1 MLCAFFV
8 HFVVKKNTMKIKKI
22 QNLNNFTGTI
32 LIPVFETTVKSIIP
46 IEYHGVTVYS
56 QVFYGKKDTHYLVEK
71 YDCTHVF
78 IGLGKE
84 LDYKALKTTFRR
96 IASKQKEVFAKNV
109 ALVIPE
115 KFNANQVEAAFSGL
129 VLGTYD
135 LGHYKK
141 TESHPFMN
149 ADFELNYISNTDIV
163 EAANKGIKIANA
175 QLETFALVD
184 LPPNKITPKYLANWA
199 TETGKKYGF
208 EVTVFGKDKATEV
221 GLHSFLSVGKG
232 SAQEPQFIIM
242 EYKPDG
248 AKKHIG
254 LVGKGIT
261 FDTGGLNIKTAGMVQ
276 MKCDMAGGAAVLGTM
291 QLIAD
296 LKLPIRVTAIVPACE
311 NSVDAQSFLP
321 SDVIQ
326 SYAGHSI
333 EIIDTD
339 AEGRLILADGLSYLI
354 KNYKPETVVDLATL
368 TGSVV
373 GTLGYEC
380 AGLFTNNDELSK
392 KLQQAGDAIGERLWQ
407 LPLWDAYKS
416 DIESDIAD
424 VKNYS
429 GKPVAG
435 AISAAKFLEFFTKE
449 HTSWAHLD
457 VAGVAFGDDEFAKSK
472 HATAYGVH
480 LLTKFIENL

>member
-1 MLCAFFV
+1 
-8 HFVVKKNTMKIKKI
+8 MKIKKI
-22 QNLNNFTGTI
+22 QNLDNFKGTI
-32 LIPVFETTVKSIIP
+32 LIPVFETTAKSIVP
-46 IEYHGVTVYS
+46 IEYHGVSVYS

-71 YDCTHVF
+71 YECTHVF

-84 LDYKALKTTFRR
+84 VDYKSLKTIFRR
-96 IASKQKEVFAKNV
+96 ISSKQKDVFGKNV
-109 ALVIPE
+109 AIAIPE
-115 KFNANQVEAAFSGL
+115 SFNSIQVEAMASGL
-129 VLGTYD
+129 LVGTYN

-141 TESHPFMN
+141 TEEHPFLKS
-149 ADFELNYISNTDIV
+149 DFEFNSISNSDYE
-163 EAANKGIKIANA
+163 EAFEKGFKIAKA

-208 EVTVFGKDKATEV
+208 EVTVFGKEKATEI

-242 EYKPDG
+242 EYKPAD
-248 AKKHIG
+248 AKKHVG

-276 MKCDMAGGAAVLGTM
+276 MKCDMAGAAAVLGAM
-291 QLIAD
+291 QLLSD
-296 LKLPIRVTAIVPACE
+296 LKLPIQVTAIVPACE

-326 SYAGHSI
+326 SYAGHTI

-354 KNYKPETVVDLATL
+354 KNYKPETVIDLATL

-380 AGLFTNNDELSK
+380 AGLFTNNEELSK
-392 KLQQAGDAIGERLWQ
+392 KLQQAGDSIGERLWQ
-407 LPLWDAYKS
+407 LPLWDVYTP
-416 DIESDIAD
+416 DIESEIAD

-435 AISAAKFLEFFTKE
+435 AISAAKFLEFFTDK
-449 HTSWAHLD
+449 HPSWAHLD
-457 VAGVAFGDDEFAKSK
+457 IAGVAFGDDEFAKSK

-480 LLTKFIENL
+480 LITNFIENL

>member
-1 MLCAFFV
+1 
-8 HFVVKKNTMKIKKI
+8 MKVTKI
-22 QNLNNFTGTI
+22 NSLDNYTGTV
-32 LIPVFETTVKSIIP
+32 LIPVFETNVKSIVP
-46 IEYHGVTVYS
+46 IEYHGVSVYS

-71 YDCTHVF
+71 YDSTHVF

-84 LDYKALKTTFRR
+84 LDYKSLKTIFRR
-96 IASKQKEVFAKNV
+96 ISAKQKESFSKNV
-109 ALVIPE
+109 VLVIPDD
-115 KFNANQVEAAFSGL
+115 FTNLQVEAAISGL
-129 VLGTYD
+129 LLGTYN

-141 TESHPFMN
+141 TETHPLLKEG
-149 ADFELNYISNTDIV
+149 FELKYIAKSDFGDTI
-163 EAANKGIKIANA
+163 EKAIKIANA
-175 QLETFALVD
+175 QLETYALVD
-184 LPPNKITPKYLANWA
+184 LPPNKVTPKYLANWA
-199 TETGKKYGF
+199 TETGRKNGF
-208 EVTVFGKDKATEV
+208 EVTVFGKEKSNEV

-242 EYKPDG
+242 EYKPAN

-276 MKCDMAGGAAVLGTM
+276 MKCDMAGGAAVLGAM
-291 QLIAD
+291 QLISD
-296 LKLPIRVTAIVPACE
+296 LKLPVQVTAIVPACE

-380 AGLFTNNDELSK
+380 AGLFTNNEDLSK
-392 KLQQAGDAIGERLWQ
+392 KLQTAGDAIGERLWQ
-407 LPLWDAYKS
+407 LPLWDVYTP
-416 DIESDIAD
+416 DIESEIAD

-435 AISAAKFLEFFTKE
+435 AISAAKFLEFFTDK
-449 HTSWAHLD
+449 HASWAHLD
-457 VAGVAFGDDEFAKSK
+457 IAGVAFGDDEFAKTK

-480 LLTKFIENL
+480 LITNFIENL

>member
-1 MLCAFFV
+1 
-8 HFVVKKNTMKIKKI
+8 MKVKKI
-22 QNLNNFTGTI
+22 QNLDNFTGTI
-32 LIPVFETTVKSIIP
+32 LIPVFETTAKSIIP
-46 IEYHGVTVYS
+46 VEYHGVTVYS

-84 LDYKALKTTFRR
+84 FDYKALKTIFRR
-96 IASKQKEVFAKNV
+96 IALKQKEVFAKNV
-109 ALVIPE
+109 ALVVPE
-115 KFNANQVEAAFSGL
+115 IFSAEQVEASVSGL
-129 VLGTYD
+129 LLGTYD

-141 TESHPFMN
+141 NEIHPFLN
-149 ADFELNYISNTDIV
+149 EDFELKYIANVDFEETL
-163 EAANKGIKIANA
+163 NKGIKIANA
-175 QLETFALVD
+175 QLETLALVD

-208 EVTVFGKDKATEV
+208 EVTVFGRNEATEV

-242 EYKPDG
+242 EYKPTN

-261 FDTGGLNIKTAGMVQ
+261 FDTGGLNIKTAGMVH
-276 MKCDMAGGAAVLGTM
+276 MKCDMAGGAAVLGTL

-296 LKLPIRVTAIVPACE
+296 LKLPVHVTAIVPACE

-321 SDVIQ
+321 GDVIQ

-354 KNYKPETVVDLATL
+354 KNYKPETVIDLATL

-373 GTLGYEC
+373 ATLGYEC
-380 AGLFTNNDELSK
+380 AGLFTNNKELSE
-392 KLQQAGDAIGERLWQ
+392 KLQNAGNSIGERLWQ
-407 LPLWDAYKS
+407 LPLWDAYKP
-416 DIESDIAD
+416 DIDSEIAD
-424 VKNYS
+424 IKNYS

-435 AISAAKFLEFFTKE
+435 AISAAKFLEYFTE
-449 HTSWAHLD
+449 NHTSWAHLD
-457 VAGVAFGDDEFAKSK
+457 IAGVAFGDDEFAKTK

-480 LLTKFIENL
+480 LITNFIENL

>member
-1 MLCAFFV
+1 
-8 HFVVKKNTMKIKKI
+8 MKIKKI
-22 QNLNNFTGTI
+22 QNLDNFKGTI
-32 LIPVFETTVKSIIP
+32 LIPIFETTAKSIVP

-56 QVFYGKKDTHYLVEK
+56 QVFFGKKDTHYLVEK

-84 LDYKALKTTFRR
+84 VDYKSLKTIFRR
-96 IASKQKEVFAKNV
+96 IASKQKEVFNKNV

-115 KFNANQVEAAFSGL
+115 NFSTNQVEAMVSGL
-129 VLGTYD
+129 LLGTYD

-141 TESHPFMN
+141 TETHPFLN
-149 ADFELNYISNTDIV
+149 ADFELNYISNTDFN

-199 TETGKKYGF
+199 TETGKKFGF
-208 EVTVFGKDKATEV
+208 EVTVFGKEKATEV

-242 EYKPDG
+242 DYKPTD

-276 MKCDMAGGAAVLGTM
+276 MKCDMAGGAAVLGAM
-291 QLIAD
+291 QLISD
-296 LKLPIRVTAIVPACE
+296 LKLPVRVTAIVPACE
-311 NSVDAQSFLP
+311 NSVDALSFLP

-380 AGLFTNNDELSK
+380 AGLFTNNEDLSK
-392 KLQQAGDAIGERLWQ
+392 KLQQAGDEIGERLWQ
-407 LPLWDAYKS
+407 LPLWDVYTP
-416 DIESDIAD
+416 DIESEIAD

-435 AISAAKFLEFFTKE
+435 AISAAKFLEFFTDK

-457 VAGVAFGDDEFAKSK
+457 IAGVAFGDDEFAKTK

-480 LLTKFIENL
+480 LITNFIENL

>member
-1 MLCAFFV
+1 M
-8 HFVVKKNTMKIKKI
+8 NIRKI
-22 QNLNNFTGTI
+22 QNLDNFTGTI
-32 LIPVFETTVKSIIP
+32 LIPAFETTAKSIVP
-46 IEYHGVTVYS
+46 IEYHGVSVYS

-78 IGLGKE
+78 IGLGKD
-84 LDYKALKTTFRR
+84 LDYKSLKTIFRR
-96 IASKQKEVFAKNV
+96 IAAKQKDVLNKNV
-109 ALVIPE
+109 ALVIPDE
-115 KFNANQVEAAFSGL
+115 FTSNQVEAMISGL
-129 VLGTYD
+129 LLGTYN

-141 TESHPFMN
+141 VEPHPFLKT
-149 ADFELNYISNTDIV
+149 DFELQYIAKTDFSESI
-163 EAANKGIKIANA
+163 EKGNKIAKA

-184 LPPNKITPKYLANWA
+184 LPPNRVTPKYLANWA
-199 TETGKKYGF
+199 TETGKNYGF
-208 EVTVFGKDKATEV
+208 EVDVFGKEKSEHV
-221 GLHSFLSVGKG
+221 GLYSFLSVGKG

-242 EYKPDG
+242 EYKPAN
-248 AKKHIG
+248 AKKHVG

-276 MKCDMAGGAAVLGTM
+276 MKCDMAGAAAVLGAM
-291 QLIAD
+291 RLISD
-296 LKLPIRVTAIVPACE
+296 LKLPVQVTAIVPACE

-354 KNYKPETVVDLATL
+354 KNHKPDTVIDLATL

-380 AGLFTNNDELSK
+380 AGLFTNNDDLSK
-392 KLQQAGDAIGERLWQ
+392 KLQEAGNAIGERMWQ
-407 LPLWDAYKS
+407 LPLWDAYTP
-416 DIESDIAD
+416 DIESEIAD

-435 AISAAKFLEFFTKE
+435 AISAAKFLEFFTEK
-449 HTSWAHLD
+449 HASWAHLD
-457 VAGVAFGDDEFAKSK
+457 IAGVAFGDSEFAKTK

-480 LLTKFIENL
+480 LITNFIESL

>member
-1 MLCAFFV
+1 M
-8 HFVVKKNTMKIKKI
+8 
-22 QNLNNFTGTI
+22 
-32 LIPVFETTVKSIIP
+32 
-46 IEYHGVTVYS
+46 YS

-71 YDCTHVF
+71 YDCTHIF

-84 LDYKALKTTFRR
+84 LDYKALKTIFRR
-96 IASKQKEVFAKNV
+96 IAAKQKDTFGNNC
-109 ALVIPE
+109 ALVFPDN
-115 KFNANQVEAAFSGL
+115 FNNSQAEAAISGL
-129 VLGTYD
+129 VLGTYN

-141 TESHPFMN
+141 TEIHPFLKP
-149 ADFELNYISNTDIV
+149 DFELKYIAKPDFE
-163 EAANKGIKIANA
+163 EAIDKAVKIAKA

-184 LPPNKITPKYLANWA
+184 LPPNKITPNYLAEWA
-199 TETGKKYGF
+199 SETGKKYGF
-208 EVTVFGKDKATEV
+208 TVTVFGKEKSTEI

-242 EYKPDG
+242 EYKPDN

-276 MKCDMAGGAAVLGTM
+276 MKCDMAGGAAVLGAM
-291 QLIAD
+291 QLISD
-296 LKLPIRVTAIVPACE
+296 LKLPVQVTAIVPACE
-311 NSVDAQSFLP
+311 NSVDALSFLP

-354 KNYKPETVVDLATL
+354 KNYKPDTVIDLATL

-380 AGLFTNNDELSK
+380 AGLFTNNEVLSK
-392 KLQQAGDAIGERLWQ
+392 KLQESGNAIGERLWQ
-407 LPLWDAYKS
+407 LPLWDVYTP
-416 DIESDIAD
+416 DIESEIAD

-435 AISAAKFLEFFTKE
+435 AISAAKFLEFFTDK

-457 VAGVAFGDDEFAKSK
+457 IAGVAFGDSEFAKTK

-480 LLTKFIENL
+480 LITNYIENL

>member
-1 MLCAFFV
+1 
-8 HFVVKKNTMKIKKI
+8 MKIIKK
-22 QNLNNFTGTI
+22 QNLDGFTGTI
-32 LIPVFETTVKSIIP
+32 LIPVFETTAKSIVP
-46 IEYHGVTVYS
+46 IEYHGVSVYS

-84 LDYKALKTTFRR
+84 VDYKSLKTIFRR
-96 IASKQKEVFAKNV
+96 IAVKQKEVFGKNV
-109 ALVIPE
+109 ALVIPDN
-115 KFNANQVEAAFSGL
+115 FDNNQVEATISGL
-129 VLGTYD
+129 LLGTYN

-141 TESHPFMN
+141 TEAHPFLN
-149 ADFELNYISNTDIV
+149 SDFELNYIANIDFV
-163 EAANKGIKIANA
+163 EVVAKALKIANA
-175 QLETFALVD
+175 QLETYALVD
-184 LPPNKITPKYLANWA
+184 LPPNKVTPKYLANWA
-199 TETGKKYGF
+199 IEAGKKYGF
-208 EVTVFGKDKATEV
+208 EVTVFGKERSTEI

-242 EYKPDG
+242 DYKPAN

-276 MKCDMAGGAAVLGTM
+276 MKCDMAGGAAVLGAM
-291 QLIAD
+291 QLISD
-296 LKLPIRVTAIVPACE
+296 LQLNVRVTAIVPACE

-339 AEGRLILADGLSYLI
+339 AEGRLILADGLSFLI
-354 KNYKPETVVDLATL
+354 KNYKPETVIDLATL

-380 AGLFTNNDELSK
+380 AGLFTNNEELSK
-392 KLQQAGDAIGERLWQ
+392 KLQQSGDTIGERLWQ
-407 LPLWDAYKS
+407 LPLWDVYKP
-416 DIESDIAD
+416 DIDSEIAD

-435 AISAAKFLEFFTKE
+435 AISAAKFLEYFTDN
-449 HTSWAHLD
+449 HASWAHLD
-457 VAGVAFGDDEFAKSK
+457 IAGVAFGDDEFAKTK

-480 LLTKFIENL
+480 LITNFIENL

>member
-1 MLCAFFV
+1 
-8 HFVVKKNTMKIKKI
+8 MKIKKI
-22 QNLNNFTGTI
+22 QNLDNFTGTI
-32 LIPVFETTVKSIIP
+32 LIPVFETTAKSIVP
-46 IEYHGVTVYS
+46 IEYHGVSVYS
-56 QVFYGKKDTHYLVEK
+56 QVFYGKKDTHYLAEK

-84 LDYKALKTTFRR
+84 LDYKAIKTIFRR
-96 IASKQKEVFAKNV
+96 IAAKQKEVFGKNT
-109 ALVIPE
+109 ALVIPDN
-115 KFNANQVEAAFSGL
+115 FSNSQVEAAISGL
-129 VLGTYD
+129 LLGTYN

-141 TESHPFMN
+141 TEAHPFLN
-149 ADFELNYISNTDIV
+149 ADFELNYIAKADFEETIDK
-163 EAANKGIKIANA
+163 AQKIANA
-175 QLETFALVD
+175 QLETYALVD
-184 LPPNKITPKYLANWA
+184 LPPNKVTPKYLANWA
-199 TETGKKYGF
+199 TETGKRTGF
-208 EVTVFGKDKATEV
+208 EVTVFGKEKATEV

-242 EYKPDG
+242 EYKP
-248 AKKHIG
+248 ANVKKHIG

-276 MKCDMAGGAAVLGTM
+276 MKCDMAGGAAVLGAM
-291 QLIAD
+291 QLISD
-296 LKLPIRVTAIVPACE
+296 LKLPVKVTAIVPACE

-354 KNYKPETVVDLATL
+354 KNYKPETVIDLATL

-392 KLQQAGDAIGERLWQ
+392 KLQESGNEIGERLWQ
-407 LPLWDAYKS
+407 LPLWDAYTP
-416 DIESDIAD
+416 DIESEIAD
-424 VKNYS
+424 IKNYS

-435 AISAAKFLEFFTKE
+435 AISAAKFLEFFTDK

-457 VAGVAFGDDEFAKSK
+457 IAGTAFGDDEFAKTK

-480 LLTKFIENL
+480 LITNFIEKL

>member
-1 MLCAFFV
+1 M
-8 HFVVKKNTMKIKKI
+8 KNKKIK
-22 QNLNNFTGTI
+22 NLDNFTGTI
-32 LIPVFETTVKSIIP
+32 LIPVFETNVKSIVP
-46 IEYHGVTVYS
+46 IEYHGVSVYS

-71 YDCTHVF
+71 DDCTHVF

-84 LDYKALKTTFRR
+84 LDYKNLKTIFRR
-96 IASKQKEVFAKNV
+96 IAAKQKEVFGTNV

-115 KFNANQVEAAFSGL
+115 KFTENQVEAMVSGL
-129 VLGTYD
+129 LLGTYN

-141 TESHPFMN
+141 SEKHPFLKD
-149 ADFELNYISNTDIV
+149 DFELKYIGNSDYD
-163 EAANKGIKIANA
+163 EAIYKAIKIAKA

-184 LPPNKITPKYLANWA
+184 LPPNKITPKYLSNWA
-199 TETGKKYGF
+199 TESGKKYGF
-208 EVTVFGKDKATEV
+208 EVTVFGKEKSTEV

-242 EYKPDG
+242 EYKPAN

-276 MKCDMAGGAAVLGTM
+276 MKCDMAGGAAVLGAM
-291 QLIAD
+291 QLISD
-296 LKLPIRVTAIVPACE
+296 LKLPAHVTAIVPACE
-311 NSVDAQSFLP
+311 NSVDALSFLP

-354 KNYKPETVVDLATL
+354 KNYKPDTVVDLATL

-380 AGLFTNNDELSK
+380 AGLFTNNEELSK
-392 KLQQAGDAIGERLWQ
+392 KLQKAGDAIGERLWQ
-407 LPLWDAYKS
+407 LPLWDVYTP
-416 DIESDIAD
+416 DIESEIAD

-435 AISAAKFLEFFTKE
+435 AISAAKFLEFFTDK

-457 VAGVAFGDDEFAKSK
+457 IAGVAFGDDEFAKTK
-472 HATAYGVH
+472 HATGYGVH
-480 LLTKFIENL
+480 LISNFIENL

>member
-1 MLCAFFV
+1 
-8 HFVVKKNTMKIKKI
+8 MKIKKI
-22 QNLNNFTGTI
+22 QNLDNFTGTI
-32 LIPVFETTVKSIIP
+32 LIPVFETTAKSIVP
-46 IEYHGVTVYS
+46 IEYHGVSVYS
-56 QVFYGKKDTHYLVEK
+56 QVFYGKKDTCYLVEK

-84 LDYKALKTTFRR
+84 LDYKAVKTIFRR
-96 IASKQKEVFAKNV
+96 IAAKQKEVFGKN
-109 ALVIPE
+109 ATLVIPDN
-115 KFNANQVEAAFSGL
+115 FTNNQVEAAISGL
-129 VLGTYD
+129 LLGTYN

-141 TESHPFMN
+141 TEAHPFLN
-149 ADFELNYISNTDIV
+149 ADFELNYIANSDFEV
-163 EAANKGIKIANA
+163 AATKGIKIANA

-232 SAQEPQFIIM
+232 SAQELQFIIM
-242 EYKPDG
+242 EYKPTN

-276 MKCDMAGGAAVLGTM
+276 MKCDMAGGAAVLGAM
-291 QLIAD
+291 KLISD
-296 LKLPIRVTAIVPACE
+296 LKLPVRVTAIVPACE
-311 NSVDAQSFLP
+311 NSVDALSFLP

-380 AGLFTNNDELSK
+380 AGLFTNNEDLSK
-392 KLQQAGDAIGERLWQ
+392 KLQQAGDEIGERLWQ
-407 LPLWDAYKS
+407 LPLWDVYTP
-416 DIESDIAD
+416 DIESEIAD

-435 AISAAKFLEFFTKE
+435 AISAAKFLEFFTDK

-457 VAGVAFGDDEFAKSK
+457 IAGVSFGDDEFAKTR

-480 LLTKFIENL
+480 LITNFIENL

>member
-1 MLCAFFV
+1 
-8 HFVVKKNTMKIKKI
+8 MKTKQIKT
-22 QNLNNFTGTI
+22 LDGFTGTI
-32 LIPVFETTVKSIIP
+32 LIPVYETNAKSIVP
-46 IEYHGVTVYS
+46 IEYHGTTVS
-56 QVFYGKKDTHYLVEK
+56 SKVFYGKKDTHYLVEK

-78 IGLGKE
+78 IGLGVAI
-84 LDYKALKTTFRR
+84 DYKSIKTIFRR
-96 IASKQKEVFAKNV
+96 IASKQKEVFGQNV
-109 ALVIPE
+109 ALAFPE
-115 KFNANQVEAAFSGL
+115 KFNPNEVEAAVSGL

-141 TESHPFMN
+141 NETHPLAKDN
-149 ADFELNYISNTDIV
+149 FELQYLAKNDV
-163 EAANKGIKIANA
+163 EEAINKGIKIANA
-175 QLETFALVD
+175 QLETFNLVD
-184 LPPNKITPKYLANWA
+184 LPPNKVNPKYLADWA
-199 TETGKKYGF
+199 TKAGEKYGF
-208 EVTVFGKDKATEV
+208 EVTVFGKAKSTEI

-232 SAQEPQFIIM
+232 SANEPQFIIM
-242 EYKPDG
+242 EYKPEK

-276 MKCDMAGGAAVLGTM
+276 MKCDMAGGAAVLGAM

-296 LKLPIRVTAIVPACE
+296 LQLPYRVTAIVPACE
-311 NSVDAQSFLP
+311 NSVDAHSFMP

-339 AEGRLILADGLSYLI
+339 AEGRLILVDGLSYLI
-354 KNYKPETVVDLATL
+354 KNYKPETVIDLATL
-368 TGSVV
+368 TGSVI

-380 AGLFTNNDELSK
+380 AGLFTNNEELSK
-392 KLQQAGDAIGERLWQ
+392 RLQQSGDSIGERLWQ
-407 LPLWDAYKS
+407 LPLWDEYKP
-416 DIESDIAD
+416 DIDSEIAD

-435 AISAAKFLEFFTKE
+435 AISAAKFLEYFTEDHK
-449 HTSWAHLD
+449 SWAHLD
-457 VAGVAFGDDEFAKSK
+457 IAGVAFGDDEFAKTK

-480 LLTKFIENL
+480 LITKFIENL